1 MIIIST
7 LVTLILGVVAVYAIG
22 AAIVLA
28 LVALINAYYAVK
40 SRITHSHFYK
50 VARILIKRYN
60 NKIEQIVVVI
70 GPDGSVMESQQSESF
85 SAEQMKG
92 TPIEKAF
99 EEAERKPDSRVDG
112 DTAIKWEPTEQEEE
126 ELRNRAN

>member
-1 MIIIST
+1 MFIISL
-7 LVTLILGVVAVYAIG
+7 LVTLVLGVAAVYALG

-28 LVALINAYYAVK
+28 LVALINAYYATK
-40 SRITHSHFYK
+40 RRIINSHYYK

-60 NKIEQIVVVI
+60 NRIEQIVVVL
-70 GPDGSVMESQQSESF
+70 GPDGSIMESQQSESF

-112 DTAIKWEPTEQEEE
+112 DIAIKWEPTEQEEE
-126 ELRNRAN
+126 ELLNRAN

>member
-1 MIIIST
+1 MFIISL
-7 LVTLILGVVAVYAIG
+7 LVTLALGVVAVYALG

-28 LVALINAYYAVK
+28 LVALINAYYAIK
-40 SRITHSHFYK
+40 KRITHSHWYK

-70 GPDGSVMESQQSESF
+70 GPDGSVMERQQSESF

-99 EEAERKPDSRVDG
+99 QEAERKFDSKVDG
-112 DTAIKWEPTEQEEE
+112 DPAIKWVPTEQEEE
-126 ELRNRAN
+126 ELLNRAN